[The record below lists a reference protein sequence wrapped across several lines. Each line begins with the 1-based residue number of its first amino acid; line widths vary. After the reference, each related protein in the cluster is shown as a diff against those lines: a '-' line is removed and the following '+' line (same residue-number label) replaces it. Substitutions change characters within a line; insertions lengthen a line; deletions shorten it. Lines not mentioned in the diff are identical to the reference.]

1 MVGQLLQD
9 YGFNGSLLVWISGL
23 PFFAIFIY
31 FDDTMKSDAL
41 QSNLKFKTGEEL
53 EAHLALV
60 LELIVNQKEDKN
72 SMMLLIGYIE
82 RHK

>member
-1 MVGQLLQD
+1 MLMVGQLLQD

-41 QSNLKFKTGEEL
+41 QSNLKFKTGE
-53 EAHLALV
+53 
-60 LELIVNQKEDKN
+60 
-72 SMMLLIGYIE
+72 
-82 RHK
+82 